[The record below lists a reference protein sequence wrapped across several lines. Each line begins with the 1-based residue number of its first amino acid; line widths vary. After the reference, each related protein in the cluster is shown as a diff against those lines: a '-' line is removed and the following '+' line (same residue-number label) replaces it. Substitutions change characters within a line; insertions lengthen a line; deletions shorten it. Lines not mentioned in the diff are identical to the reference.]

1 MHGSTGGSWTRNELT
16 MDVKKNDTTGNRQS
30 LWLRGLPSDT
40 SPPSQLPTL
49 PRGLMIGRS

>member
-49 PRGLMIGRS
+49 PMIMAV